1 LPSVIGQRVTR
12 VDAYSKALGQAIYA
26 GDKYLPGMLWL
37 KVARSNVP
45 HALIKRI
52 DTQAAY
58 EVPGV
63 VAVFTAKDIP
73 GINQVGIIVKD
84 ECVLAHDK
92 VRQIG
97 DPIALIVAENEKAA
111 RKAAELVK
119 VEYEEL
125 PPVFDPLEAMR
136 EGAPKIH
143 EKGNVLTVT
152 RIKRGDIDKALKEAD
167 IVITRTYKTPML
179 EHCYIEPEAGV
190 GWIEGDTIVVM
201 VSTQN
206 PHYDRKEIARV
217 LGLPLNKVRVIQAY
231 TGGGFGGK
239 LDVSVQCY
247 LGLALYKLR
256 RPVKMVYDRQESFIA
271 TPKRHPFIMHY
282 TTAADRTGKLL
293 GVRIQIIGDT
303 GAYASYGPATLKRAA
318 VHATGPYE
326 VPNVDIEAYC
336 VYTNNPKAGAMRGFG
351 VPQIAFAHESQMDI
365 LARELG
371 LSPLEIRLRNAFK
384 VGSITATGQELK
396 GSVGIKETLL
406 KAWEKAKEVMPEG
419 KVGTWLKS
427 EA

>member
-1 LPSVIGQRVTR
+1 MPTVIGQRVVR
-12 VDAYSKALGQAIYA
+12 LDARQKVTGQSIYA
-26 GDKYLPGMLWL
+26 GDKCLPGMLWL
-37 KVARSNVP
+37 KVVRSNVP
-45 HALIKRI
+45 HAIIKRI
-52 DTQAAY
+52 DVKEAC
-58 EVPGV
+58 ELPGV

-73 GINQVGIIVKD
+73 GINQIGIVVKD
-84 ECVLAHDK
+84 ECVLAYDK

-97 DPIALIVAENEKAA
+97 DPLTLIVAEDEGAA
-111 RKAAELVK
+111 QRAAGLVK

-125 PPVFDPLEAMR
+125 PPVFDPIEAMQ

-143 EKGNVLTVT
+143 EKGNILTVT

-167 IVITRTYKTPML
+167 VVVSRTYKTPLL
-179 EHCYIEPEAGV
+179 EHCYIETEAGV
-190 GWIEGDTIVVM
+190 GWLEGDTIVVM

-217 LGLPLNKVRVIQAY
+217 LGLPLNRVKVIQAY

-247 LGLALYKLR
+247 LGLAVYKLK

-293 GVRIQIIGDT
+293 GVRVQIIGDT
-303 GAYASYGPATLKRAA
+303 GAYASYGPPTLKRAA

-336 VYTNNPKAGAMRGFG
+336 VYTNNPRAGAFRGFG

-371 LSPLEIRLRNAFK
+371 LSPLEMRLRNAFK
-384 VGSITATGQELK
+384 VGSITATRQELK
-396 GSVGIKETLL
+396 GSVGIRETML
-406 KAWEKAKEVMPEG
+406 KAWEKAKEVMTEG
-419 KVGTWLKS
+419 KIESWLKS